1 MYEGFLKLGISSLVV
16 TCFEMRDLFSGGDKN
31 WNEGL
36 TGLMGPISSQ
46 LRNTFNYIS
55 ILDSKYS
62 IINIHTSLLFT

>member
-46 LRNTFNYIS
+46 
-55 ILDSKYS
+55 
-62 IINIHTSLLFT
+62 